1 MRPSLAKALCSGSGR
16 YLVGPVS
23 CTAVH
28 WAVQGSSSRW
38 LHPHTSGGRRGEGG
52 GAATMEEGG
61 ANLAMEEPSEKHF
74 IGFDFS
80 TQQVRGGVSQSDSD

>member
-1 MRPSLAKALCSGSGR
+1 M
-16 YLVGPVS
+16 
-23 CTAVH
+23 
-28 WAVQGSSSRW
+28 
-38 LHPHTSGGRRGEGG
+38 G

-80 TQQVRGGVSQSDSD
+80 TQQVRAGVSQSDSD